1 MDYKQILSAKRTRT
15 TSITGRDLT
24 EELSSDRSRIVYSP
38 PFRRLIKKA
47 QVFSL
52 ETNAAIRSRIT
63 HSLEVADI
71 GRLIAYGVTK
81 ELIKKEKISS
91 DLQLPI
97 ILAVENACL
106 LHDIGNPPFGHFGET
121 AIKKWFTEF
130 WKKKYRVLDIP
141 EASKSE
147 ELNCDNLWIQDFLQF
162 DGNPQG
168 LRIILRL
175 QRDKDQYGLNLTY
188 TTILSF
194 IKYVRATTEERDT
207 NSSLK
212 KKAGYFES
220 EKGIIKEIKKSLS
233 IDEDVRYPLAYIMEA
248 ADDIAYCISDIE
260 DGIEKE
266 IISAEEFFE
275 DLNDEWRRMSMGE
288 KDDFP
293 LGEIDESLKPP
304 ERFLKFKTS
313 YTRQA
318 IKTAI
323 ENYVSKE
330 SDLLTSKP
338 PSLFPEDSPQAKG
351 FDCLKT
357 VSRKKLFRSAEA
369 ENPELAGYEIIKGL
383 LNAFRPLL
391 LCKTIDFEKLIQ
403 AKEEKDPTKVMKQD
417 LDLEWRLFNKLPPKH
432 VNAYV
437 DQIKEFSPS
446 HYPEWYFRA
455 HLIVDY
461 ISGMTDSF
469 ALDMYQLLKG
479 IKLR

>member
-1 MDYKQILSAKRTRT
+1 MDYKKILSGDRRRR
-15 TSITGRDLT
+15 TSIADRNLT
-24 EELSSDRSRIVYSP
+24 EELSSDRSRIIYSP

-81 ELIKKEKISS
+81 ELIAKRTIDT

-121 AIKKWFTEF
+121 AIKKWFTKF
-130 WKKKYRVLDIP
+130 WKKNYQNLDIP
-141 EASKSE
+141 LKSKAE
-147 ELNCDNLWIQDFLQF
+147 ELNDNNSWMQDFLHF

-175 QRDKDQYGLNLTY
+175 QRDKDQYGLNLTS

-194 IKYVRATTEERDT
+194 IKYVRATTEKNDIK
-207 NSSLK
+207 SSLK
-212 KKAGYFES
+212 KKGGYFES
-220 EKGIIKEIKKSLS
+220 EKKIIKEMKDSLN
-233 IDEDVRYPLAYIMEA
+233 IDEDARYPLAYIMEA

-266 IISAEEFFE
+266 IISAEEFFK
-275 DLNDEWRRMSMGE
+275 DLNDEWLILG
-288 KDDFP
+288 KGDNFP
-293 LGEIDESLKPP
+293 FGKIDETLEPR
-304 ERFLKFKTS
+304 ERFLEFKTS
-313 YTRQA
+313 YTRGA
-318 IKTAI
+318 IKKAI
-323 ENYVSKE
+323 ENYISRE
-330 SDLLTSKP
+330 LDLLTNKP
-338 PSLFPEDSPQAKG
+338 ASLFPGDSLEAKG

-369 ENPELAGYEIIKGL
+369 EDPELAGYEIIKGL
-383 LNAFRPLL
+383 LNAFKPLL
-391 LCKTIDFEKLIQ
+391 MCKTEDFEKLVE
-403 AKEEKDPTKVMKQD
+403 AKKRPTKVMGQG
-417 LDLEWRLFNKLPPKH
+417 LDLEWRLFNKLPPKY

-437 DQIKEFSPS
+437 DQKKEVSTGT
-446 HYPEWYFRA
+446 YPEWYFRA

-479 IKLR
+479 IKLK